1 MPRAKI
7 ANYTFYKI
15 ICNDNSIKNCYIGT
29 TTDFTERQRQ
39 HKNNT
44 INNFNLKLY
53 ETIKVNGGWENWTM
67 IIIDIQCNLSFK
79 QATEIEQNYINE
91 LQADLNMQT
100 NNDVD
105 RNSYAYIRAT
115 EWNKKNKEARKL
127 IQLRY
132 RAKKLGLPFLENNED
147 IPKVVNAKLE
157 GNKELEVNKEEF
169 EYYLKH
175 KKEFEEYKEY
185 LQNKNLFNEF
195 ILLKNKNLIKK

>member
-1 MPRAKI
+1 MPRAGI

-15 ICNDNSIKNCYIGT
+15 ICNDNSIKHCYIGAT
-29 TTDFTERQRQ
+29 TNFMNRQYR

-53 ETIKVNGGWENWTM
+53 ETIRANGGWENWSM
-67 IIIDIQCNLSFK
+67 IIINTQYNLSFK

-91 LQADLNMQT
+91 LQADLNMQI
-100 NNDVD
+100 NNNVD
-105 RNSYAYIRAT
+105 RNSYAYIKAI

-132 RAKKLGLPFLENNED
+132 RAKKLGQPILENNED
-147 IPKVVNAKLE
+147 IPKVVNTKLE
-157 GNKELEVNKEEF
+157 GNKELEVNKEDF

-195 ILLKNKNLIKK
+195 ILFKNKNLIQE